1 MPGDGRGREEGGLM
15 IYRGLSFVLS
25 VTLVALGVT
34 LVVSTLVRGNGYLG
48 VILGVL
54 FVGAGAGRIYVT
66 RARP

>member
-1 MPGDGRGREEGGLM
+1 M

-34 LVVSTLVRGNGYLG
+34 LVVSTLVRGNGSLG

-54 FVGAGAGRIYVT
+54 FVGAGAGRLYVM
-66 RARP
+66 RPRP